1 MRKEK
6 LLAHAPDSTCLSDGH
21 NTWSLEDL
29 KSAVAC
35 WINKLDELNVSR
47 VAFDL
52 PNGFDWAALDIA
64 LLESDRVAIPIP
76 SFFSAAQR
84 HHTLEASGAE
94 VMITLAEPSSRAHAG
109 EAVDF
114 KRFGIEHRPDAE
126 DVQLPT
132 GTALVT
138 FTSGSTG
145 QPKGVCLSAQTLLQ
159 TADSLYETLKD
170 QEIQQHLCVLPLTL
184 LLENTAGLFANLL
197 NGSTIYVPDLADIGV
212 QGSSQVDV
220 GQFVKGIETFGPDSI
235 IVVPALL
242 LAITASAEFGLVT
255 FKHFKFVAVGGGRVT
270 PELLHR
276 AAQQNIPVY
285 EGYGLT
291 ECGSVVTL
299 NTPVAQKIGSVGKLL
314 PHVEAS
320 VENEELIVTRPRM
333 LGIIG
338 DLDTCTEVATGD
350 RVAIDADGYL
360 TVYGRLKN
368 TFITAYGR
376 NVSPEWV
383 ESELQNELCI
393 SHAAVFGEAAEIN
406 TALLLPRG
414 EPTDA
419 ELDAAVRAS
428 NQRLPDYA
436 QIGAWHRVTATDM
449 NHYCGLTSNGRVRRQ
464 AWQELF
470 NHMTQPEKLG
480 ASQL

>member
-6 LLAHAPDSTCLSDGH
+6 LLAHVPTRACLSDGH
-21 NTWSLEDL
+21 DTWSLIDL
-29 KSAVAC
+29 KQAVTS
-35 WINKLDELNVSR
+35 WINKLDELDVRR

-64 LLESDRVAIPIP
+64 LLESDRVAIPVP
-76 SFFSAAQR
+76 SFFSTAQR
-84 HHTLEASGAE
+84 SHTLKASGAE
-94 VMITLAEPSSRAHAG
+94 VMISLLDSTSKAEAG
-109 EAVDF
+109 KLVNF
-114 KRFGIEHRPDAE
+114 NRFNIERRSDAE
-126 DVQLPT
+126 DVKLPA

-159 TADSLYETLKD
+159 TANSLHQSLKD
-170 QEIQQHLCVLPLTL
+170 QDIQQHLCVLPLTL

-242 LAITASAEFGLVT
+242 LAITASAEFGLVS

-291 ECGSVVTL
+291 ECGSVITL
-299 NTPVAQKIGSVGKLL
+299 NTPMAQKVGSVGRLL

-333 LGIIG
+333 LGVIG

-350 RVAIDADGYL
+350 RVAIDVDGYL

-383 ESELQNELCI
+383 ESELQTELCI
-393 SHAAVFGEAAEIN
+393 SHAAVFGEAAETN

-419 ELDAAVRAS
+419 ELDAAVSAA

-436 QIGAWHRVTATDM
+436 QIGPWHRVTAADM
-449 NHYCGLTSNGRVRRQ
+449 NHYNGLTSNGRVRRQ

-470 NHMTQPEKLG
+470 NFMTQPEQLG
-480 ASQL
+480 ASL

>member
-6 LLAHAPDSTCLSDGH
+6 LLARVPAGACLSDGH
-21 NTWSLEDL
+21 NSWSLVDL
-29 KSAVAC
+29 KNAVTS
-35 WINKLDELNVSR
+35 WINKLEELDVSR

-52 PNGFDWAALDIA
+52 PNGFDWAALEIA

-76 SFFSAAQR
+76 SFFSSTQR
-84 HHTLEASGAE
+84 NHTLKTSGAE
-94 VMITLAEPSSRAHAG
+94 AMITLVKPTASATAG
-109 EAVDF
+109 KGVDF
-114 KRFGIEHRPDAE
+114 KRFSIEHRPDAE
-126 DVQLPT
+126 GVKLPT

-145 QPKGVCLSAQTLLQ
+145 EPKGVCLSAETLLQ

-197 NGSTIYVPDLADIGV
+197 NGSTIYVPDLAEIGV

-242 LAITASAEFGLVT
+242 LAITASAEFGLVH

-291 ECGSVVTL
+291 ECGSVITL
-299 NTPVAQKIGSVGKLL
+299 NTPMAQKIGSVGRLL

-333 LGIIG
+333 LGVIG

-350 RVAIDADGYL
+350 RVAIDVDGYL

-414 EPTDA
+414 EPSDA
-419 ELDAAVRAS
+419 DLDAAVSAS
-428 NQRLPDYA
+428 NLRLPDYA
-436 QIGAWHRVTATDM
+436 QIGAWHRVTAADM
-449 NHYCGLTSNGRVRRQ
+449 HHYNGLTSNGRVRRQ

-470 NHMTQPEKLG
+470 NFMTQPEQLG
-480 ASQL
+480 VSL

>member
-1 MRKEK
+1 MRKEI
-6 LLAHAPDSTCLSDGH
+6 LLAHVPARACLSDGH
-21 NTWSLEDL
+21 DTWSLIDL
-29 KSAVAC
+29 KQAVTS
-35 WINKLDELNVSR
+35 WINKLDELDVSR

-64 LLESDRVAIPIP
+64 LLESDRVAVPVP
-76 SFFSAAQR
+76 SFFSTAQR
-84 HHTLEASGAE
+84 SHTLKASGAE
-94 VMITLAEPSSRAHAG
+94 VMISLLESASKAEAG
-109 EAVDF
+109 KMVNF
-114 KRFGIEHRPDAE
+114 NRFNIERRPDAE
-126 DVQLPT
+126 DVKLPA

-159 TADSLYETLKD
+159 TANSLHQSLKD
-170 QEIQQHLCVLPLTL
+170 QAIQQHLCVLPLTL

-242 LAITASAEFGLVT
+242 LAITASAEFGLVS
-255 FKHFKFVAVGGGRVT
+255 FKHFKLVAVGGGRVT

-291 ECGSVVTL
+291 ECGSVITL
-299 NTPVAQKIGSVGKLL
+299 NTPMAQKVGSVGRLL

-333 LGIIG
+333 LGVIG
-338 DLDTCTEVATGD
+338 DLDTCTKVATGD

-383 ESELQNELCI
+383 ESELQTELCI
-393 SHAAVFGEAAEIN
+393 SHAAVFGEAAETN

-419 ELDAAVRAS
+419 ELDAAVSAA

-436 QIGAWHRVTATDM
+436 QIGTWHRVTAADM
-449 NHYCGLTSNGRVRRQ
+449 HHYNGLTSNGRVRRQ

-470 NHMTQPEKLG
+470 NFMTQPEQLG
-480 ASQL
+480 VSL